1 MSDRKFVRA
10 ATLNRTSDVLENT
23 AGVYLPDLP
32 PLTTLLVRTTNSLYR
47 MVITR
52 WPEVYIQGG
61 DFFPDPTAADVD
73 GASSGGSCL
82 RAGWIG
88 VGLLVELRAGGWR
101 ITTSP
106 VVTITTEQAANPV
119 VH

>member
-1 MSDRKFVRA
+1 MSDPKFVRA
-10 ATLNRTSDVLENT
+10 ATLNRTGDFMENV
-23 AGVYLPDLP
+23 AGVDLRDLP
-32 PLTTLLVRTTNSLYR
+32 PLTTLLVRTANSLYR

-61 DFFPDPTAADVD
+61 DFFPDPTAAYVD

-88 VGLLVELRAGGWR
+88 VGLLVELRSAGR
-101 ITTSP
+101 RVTTSP
-106 VVTITTEQAANPV
+106 VVAITTEQAANSV

>member
-1 MSDRKFVRA
+1 MSRPKFVRA
-10 ATLNRTSDVLENT
+10 ATLDRTGDFMEDIV
-23 AGVYLPDLP
+23 GVYLRDLP

-61 DFFPDPTAADVD
+61 DFFPDPTAAYVE
-73 GASSGGSCL
+73 GASSSGSWL

-88 VGLLVELRAGGWR
+88 VGLLVELRSGGWR
-101 ITTSP
+101 LTTSP
-106 VVTITTEQAANPV
+106 VVAITTEQAANSV